1 MKKSFIY
8 SKMTVKFEQKNS
20 KQYDHLAYVEF
31 LEYLCRI
38 AIFAFG
44 AFESGLFSK
53 EKASA

>member
-8 SKMTVKFEQKNS
+8 SKMTVKFEQKNV
-20 KQYDHLAYVEF
+20 KQYDHLSYVEF

-44 AFESGLFSK
+44 AYEPGLFSK
-53 EKASA
+53 EKTKA